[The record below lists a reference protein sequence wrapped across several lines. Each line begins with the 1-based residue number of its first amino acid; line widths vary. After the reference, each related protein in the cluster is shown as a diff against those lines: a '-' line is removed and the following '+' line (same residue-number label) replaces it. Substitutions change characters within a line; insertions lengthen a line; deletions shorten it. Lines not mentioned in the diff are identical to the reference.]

1 MTSHCRSNLAL
12 VVTVGLLAAVAGLSG
27 ACSSNGNKEGC
38 AKYCSLALDG
48 CTANNKLYDNEAAC
62 MTACAAFPATGA
74 DGDAMGNT
82 LQCRTYHA
90 EAAGADQSHCAHAS
104 VEGGRAGRR
113 PRRGSLPPPPAHL
126 P

>member
-27 ACSSNGNKEGC
+27 AGSSNGNKEGC

-48 CTANNKLYDNEAAC
+48 CTANNKLYDKEAAC
-62 MTACAAFPATGA
+62 MTARAAFPATGA

-90 EAAGADQSHCAHAS
+90 EDRKSTRLNSSH
-104 VEGGRAGRR
+104 GY
-113 PRRGSLPPPPAHL
+113 
-126 P
+126 